1 MQSPRSIAL
10 QCCGGLSRAAIGLSR
25 EGCWAKGQ
33 QAWLGS
39 AAVSTR
45 TPHHHPDSWCW
56 WSYWSL
62 WSCYWVSTQ
71 RRSLLNFVPKYCHL
85 LRQWPW
91 HRTDSKMSDKK
102 CLGPRLWS
110 VKQEYL
116 HCQEHCSSSVVLE
129 KSRVSPRPSQPN
141 STSRTFHSDPKQTET
156 PAAAAAAAA
165 AILSRFLSDMTSS
178 SSFHIWQAVGSGT
191 IVQGQRRVNWQ
202 KSSTKEKPFL
212 WNEVIQAQILRPC
225 IFKLGIFG
233 SPCMVHLPF
242 PPDHSQC
249 W

>member
-110 VKQEYL
+110 VN
-116 HCQEHCSSSVVLE
+116 
-129 KSRVSPRPSQPN
+129 P
-141 STSRTFHSDPKQTET
+141 
-156 PAAAAAAAA
+156 
-165 AILSRFLSDMTSS
+165 
-178 SSFHIWQAVGSGT
+178 IWPGV
-191 IVQGQRRVNWQ
+191 
-202 KSSTKEKPFL
+202 
-212 WNEVIQAQILRPC
+212 
-225 IFKLGIFG
+225 FG
-233 SPCMVHLPF
+233 SIGTRGGADLP
-242 PPDHSQC
+242 PPNKNGVNGWEVQKISWNLISYQDWCQT
-249 W
+249 